1 MSIQDIPTV
10 IVEDT
15 VKEFFAY
22 CTECKVVLQSKH
34 MMELSEKFLRNLA
47 YLISHGSPEDITLL
61 VNKTLVGPV
70 GLKFK
75 LCTILLDKCCSSPSI
90 LPHPFRREESV
101 YGSDYDP
108 AKLLTAWRRGSM
120 LPDEL
125 FCRINRLV
133 LKGEM
138 GSEDAERLSSI
149 VLEEGGHSALSH
161 PYSPSTLIDLS
172 QDYIQHNLDL
182 CNLITVERLHTRST
196 DELCILALTGQYVTI
211 SAFQRTAR
219 YDYSGRSTCQRMSRS
234 FDLWWDH
241 VSDIDHLLFT
251 SSEHRPLLIVGDS
264 IRMHEAVIE
273 VHRVIAVDMMPTA
286 DSSPV
291 RHLALLIE
299 GAIIP
304 EAGNFQ
310 FESDANKFDKD
321 GTTELGSPSGSHQ
334 RGGTNSTS
342 ESADDE
348 QSNSIQPIDIEKQFF
363 VVFVVVEDEMMM
375 PVVEC
380 VSCLNEFMV
389 HDQIPCSVLYA
400 APNAAVVYGCHGLL
414 ALVRAGA
421 DIEASPQID
430 EVELGRRRPMV
441 FISGPYRFNFA
452 FTSLTTDSGDT
463 MKDDLSNSANYQATH
478 SNSST
483 ITAIDSN
490 YSMMTT
496 NGTNFTI
503 ASGDDCG
510 IVCSWTINR
519 DNCTVYQ
526 SHEAFQMNSTAMRIE
541 SLQLSPSGRHIVVG
555 YWDRLV
561 LLGLRP
567 ECDRQPSLLY
577 VRSFLD
583 IVPDTHSLY
592 RVSFNA
598 ESIRVWRVTEQA
610 SAPLPSLVPSQP
622 VAGYQSELDSFRYS
636 ATAADVARSSS
647 NDECHQSL
655 PSSNGNSV
663 ERSRAD
669 SASLSSYYT
678 DVDADMTLESD
689 APTDR
694 AVIMPLSSASGCV
707 PRPSELHVAGLGI
720 TVTSWLHSN
729 VDSVDRRYGSSSRIA
744 DRQQSTGSLLEMSDT
759 LDDTRAYVDSVFYDV
774 NSIPSQAGS
783 SGEEASVPSLIS
795 MDLDHHLDVADG
807 DSIAGDPRVSDGFI
821 LVGKQCIPI
830 FQLSHSADAYDGNA
844 CTRVNSVDSSFEFYD
859 APALEIKPIVDI
871 KPLIGD
877 DTGTE
882 MSSSWPMLSGLHH
895 RSRLIPVNSQQ
906 HMLFMGCMLKLF
918 GHDGTDKFRSVRSIL
933 AVLCACFKPPTLSL
947 ISAALDKEVSEV
959 SRCMR
964 SDFLNQFLDVTI
976 DDKKSPV
983 HCKPEYRNMLH
994 WLSGGSSSSSSSCCS
1009 NSGDRMGKAFW
1020 IDSSVGHN
1028 LLCSLYLRYC
1038 GNKSVA
1044 VEHSWQDYLRTYGP
1058 THLRHSSRGLRK
1070 LTENI
1075 RKIDET
1081 ANIRVYL
1088 PRQIGYISGLYEI
1101 YARRVGLHGRIP
1113 KELGQLKNLRVLSMG
1128 NNHLSGELPSSLGNL
1143 KNLQRIVLHQNN
1155 LRGLVPPALGELGC
1169 IVNLAG
1175 NPLLY
1180 HGKEVPEWERQA
1192 LVQLYR
1198 STNGDRWSTRTNWCS
1213 NDQPVS
1219 KWYKVSPYTPLHKL
1233 IPVIYCSSLPPPHH
1247 HHSSAAARPG
1257 GSAYVPCPQHRH
1269 VQQSDGGQVTCDNI
1283 QADFPEDDRIGYDAR

>member
-1 MSIQDIPTV
+1 MSIQNIPTV

-22 CTECKVVLQSKH
+22 CTECKLVLQSKH
-34 MMELSEKFLRNLA
+34 MMELSEKFLQNLA

-61 VNKTLVGPV
+61 VNKTLIGPV

-75 LCTILLDKCCSSPSI
+75 LCTILLDKCYSSPSL

-101 YGSDYDP
+101 YGSIYDP

-149 VLEEGGHSALSH
+149 VLEEGGHSTLSH
-161 PYSPSTLIDLS
+161 PYSPSSLIDLS

-241 VSDIDHLLFT
+241 VSDIDQLLFT

-304 EAGNFQ
+304 EAGSFQ
-310 FESDANKFDKD
+310 FESDANKFDND

-380 VSCLNEFMV
+380 VSCLNEFMI
-389 HDQIPCSVLYA
+389 HDQVPCSVLYA

-441 FISGPYRFNFA
+441 FINGPYRFNFA
-452 FTSLTTDSGDT
+452 FTSLTTDSGAT
-463 MKDDLSNSANYQATH
+463 MKDDLSNATH
-478 SNSST
+478 SSSST

-561 LLGLRP
+561 LLGLRS

-622 VAGYQSELDSFRYS
+622 VAGYQSELDSFRYP

-647 NDECHQSL
+647 NDDCHQSL
-655 PSSNGNSV
+655 SSSNGNSM

-694 AVIMPLSSASGCV
+694 AVIMPLSTASGCV
-707 PRPSELHVAGLGI
+707 PRPSELHVAGI
-720 TVTSWLHSN
+720 TITSWLHSN

-759 LDDTRAYVDSVFYDV
+759 LDDTRAYVDSVFNDV

-783 SGEEASVPSLIS
+783 FGEEASVPSLIS

-821 LVGKQCIPI
+821 MVGKECIPI
-830 FQLSHSADAYDGNA
+830 YQMSHSVDAYDGGT
-844 CTRVNSVDSSFEFYD
+844 CTRAHSVDSSFEFND

-871 KPLIGD
+871 KPLIGED
-877 DTGTE
+877 AAW
-882 MSSSWPMLSGLHH
+882 SMLPGLHH

-964 SDFLNQFLDVTI
+964 SDFLTQFLDFTI
-976 DDKKSPV
+976 EDKKSTV
-983 HCKPEYRNMLH
+983 QCKPEYRDMLH
-994 WLSGGSSSSSSSCCS
+994 WLSGGNSSSSSSTCGSSSSSSC
-1009 NSGDRMGKAFW
+1009 GDRMGKAFW

-1219 KWYKVSPYTPLHKL
+1219 KWYKVRSYTPLHKL
-1233 IPVIYCSSLPPPHH
+1233 IPVIYCISLPPPPPHYHH
-1247 HHSSAAARPG
+1247 HHHPG
-1257 GSAYVPCPQHRH
+1257 GSAHVPCPQHRH
-1269 VQQSDGGQVTCDNI
+1269 VQQSDGGQVTRDNI

>member
-1 MSIQDIPTV
+1 MSIQDIATA

-22 CTECKVVLQSKH
+22 CTECRVVLQSKN
-34 MMELSEKFLRNLA
+34 MMGLSEKFLRNLS

-61 VNKTLVGPV
+61 VDKTLVGPV

-75 LCTILLDKCCSSPSI
+75 FCTILLDKCCSSPSI
-90 LPHPFRREESV
+90 LPYPSRRGESV

-149 VLEEGGHSALSH
+149 VLEEGGHSTSSH
-161 PYSPSTLIDLS
+161 PYSPSSLIDLS

-182 CNLITVERLHTRST
+182 CNLISVERLHTRST
-196 DELCILALTGQYVTI
+196 DELCILALTGQYATI

-273 VHRVIAVDMMPTA
+273 VHRVIAVDMMPTT

-304 EAGNFQ
+304 EAGSFQ
-310 FESDANKFDKD
+310 FESDANKFDND

-348 QSNSIQPIDIEKQFF
+348 QSNSIQPIDIEKHFF
-363 VVFVVVEDEMMM
+363 VVFLVVEDDMMM

-400 APNAAVVYGCHGLL
+400 ASNAAIVYGCHGLL

-421 DIEASPQID
+421 DIEANVSPQID

-441 FISGPYRFNFA
+441 FINGPYRFHFS
-452 FTSLTTDSGDT
+452 FTSLTTDSTLEGCSGDT
-463 MKDDLSNSANYQATH
+463 TKDDLPNSTDYQATH

-483 ITAIDSN
+483 ITAVDSN
-490 YSMMTT
+490 YSMMAT

-519 DNCTVYQ
+519 DNCIVYQ
-526 SHEAFQMNSTAMRIE
+526 SHAAFQMNSTAMRIE

-561 LLGLRP
+561 LLGLRS
-567 ECDRQPSLLY
+567 ECDRQPSQLY

-610 SAPLPSLVPSQP
+610 SAPLPSLAPSQP
-622 VAGYQSELDSFRYS
+622 VAGYQSELDSFRYP
-636 ATAADVARSSS
+636 ATAADVARTSS

-707 PRPSELHVAGLGI
+707 PRPTELHVAGLGI
-720 TVTSWLHSN
+720 TITSWLHSN
-729 VDSVDRRYGSSSRIA
+729 VDSVDRRFGSSSRIE
-744 DRQQSTGSLLEMSDT
+744 DRQQSTGSLTLLEMSDT
-759 LDDTRAYVDSVFYDV
+759 LDDTRAYVESIFNDV

-821 LVGKQCIPI
+821 LIGKQCIPI
-830 FQLSHSADAYDGNA
+830 FQLSHSADAYDEDV
-844 CTRVNSVDSSFEFYD
+844 CTRVNSVDSSFEFND
-859 APALEIKPIVDI
+859 TAPALEMKPIVDI

-877 DTGTE
+877 NTGRE
-882 MSSSWPMLSGLHH
+882 LSSSWPMLPGLHH
-895 RSRLIPVNSQQ
+895 RSRLIPVNTQQ

-918 GHDGTDKFRSVRSIL
+918 GHDSTDKFRSVRSIL

-964 SDFLNQFLDVTI
+964 SDFLTQFLDVTFE
-976 DDKKSPV
+976 DKKSAV
-983 HCKPEYRNMLH
+983 HCKPEYREILH
-994 WLSGGSSSSSSSCCS
+994 WLSGGYSSSSSSCGSS
-1009 NSGDRMGKAFW
+1009 NSSSCGDRMGKAFW

-1113 KELGQLKNLRVLSMG
+1113 KELGQLRNLRVLSMG

-1219 KWYKVSPYTPLHKL
+1219 KWYKVSPY
-1233 IPVIYCSSLPPPHH
+1233 S
-1247 HHSSAAARPG
+1247 
-1257 GSAYVPCPQHRH
+1257 
-1269 VQQSDGGQVTCDNI
+1269 N
-1283 QADFPEDDRIGYDAR
+1283 